1 MANSLSLESKYLAK
15 IVLTHQKV
23 LSKFVY
29 TICLKKNLND
39 VEKKNYNCNISVSYT
54 HLRAHET

>member
-29 TICLKKNLND
+29 TIYFQKINLNDIEKKNLQ
-39 VEKKNYNCNISVSYT
+39 
-54 HLRAHET
+54 L

>member
-23 LSKFVY
+23 LGKFVY

-39 VEKKNYNCNISVSYT
+39 VEKKITIVIFKC
-54 HLRAHET
+54 LGEPCG